1 MHSSPAQTILPWA
14 VRDAPCCPATSFS
27 GPILCVLHP
36 CRVRPLVDASRT
48 ASHICSASRVALH
61 FFVFSFFFPFLFS
74 FLWLHPQHIEV
85 PRLGVALELHLLAF
99 AMATATWDLGHV
111 CELHHS
117 SWQCRIP
124 DSLIKAG
131 DQTHILMG
139 ASWVHFCY
147 TTMGTP
153 AALPFDSGPRLTQP
167 RIGQLGVRADPSEL
181 FPTSLQKGF

>member
-1 MHSSPAQTILPWA
+1 MPPAALPPPSLGPSFVCRTLA
-14 VRDAPCCPATSFS
+14 VCAPSWMRPELRLTSVLPP
-27 GPILCVLHP
+27 GWLCTFL
-36 CRVRPLVDASRT
+36 
-48 ASHICSASRVALH
+48 
-61 FFVFSFFFPFLFS
+61 FFLFFFFLFS

-85 PRLGVALELHLLAF
+85 PRLGVALELHLLAY
-99 AMATATWDLGHV
+99 ATATATWDLGHV

-124 DSLIKAG
+124 DPLIKAG